1 MAGRRQHY
9 IPRFLQMGFISRQKK
24 KQFYTFV
31 YHKNREPFECNLT
44 NVGLENDFYGN
55 PQECE
60 ADENITKSETIYFK
74 FIESLRKIG
83 ENTDLN
89 AEECSAFLSHMY
101 IRGKSTRTS
110 IQEMGETFYSA
121 SKNKIRKFP
130 DQKAFFLHLV
140 KTNRKEIAKQLL
152 TELPSNLN
160 NLQKMLLTKHCL
172 DKPEAWIE
180 QVSGKD
186 LSGIT
191 SDFDQIIQNIPNISK
206 ESHYKALEECTTS
219 TGVTQKLKLFNW
231 HLLCHNESDYIFG
244 DVGPICWNDNEGKFK
259 KLIFINNE
267 ISNIFMPISKNQL
280 LTGNK
285 ESTHRK
291 IPNVNEVNEA
301 IAKLSRE
308 FFICPSNGSEIKKI
322 SKHIGKEGDLVG
334 EEEKLILEKVLN
346 PLTPR
351 QE

>member
-9 IPRFLQMGFISRQKK
+9 IPRFLQMGFISRQKR

-31 YHKNREPFECNLT
+31 YHKGREPFECNLT
-44 NVGLENDFYGN
+44 NVGLETDFYGN
-55 PQECE
+55 PQESE
-60 ADENITKSETIYFK
+60 ADGNITKSETIYFK
-74 FIESLRKIG
+74 FIESLRNIG
-83 ENTDLN
+83 EDTDLN
-89 AEECSAFLSHMY
+89 VDECSAFLSHMY

-110 IQEMGETFYSA
+110 IQEMSETFYSA
-121 SKNKIRKFP
+121 SKDKIKKFP

-140 KTNRKEIAKQLL
+140 KTNRKELAKEIQ
-152 TELPSNLN
+152 TKLPSNLN
-160 NLQKMLLTKHCL
+160 NQQKFLLTKQCL
-172 DKPEAWIE
+172 DKPEAWLE

-186 LSGIT
+186 LSGIIGA
-191 SDFDQIIQNIPNISK
+191 FDQIIENIPKISK
-206 ESHYKALEECTTS
+206 ESHNKALEESTTS
-219 TGVTQKLKLFNW
+219 TGVTQKLELFNW
-231 HLLCHNESDYIFG
+231 QLLCQNESEYIFG

-285 ESTHRK
+285 EFTHRK

-301 IAKLSRE
+301 IAKLSRD
-308 FFICPSNGSEIKKI
+308 FFICSSNGSEIKEF

-346 PLTPR
+346 PLVP
-351 QE
+351 Q